1 MGPEHKDQ
9 VFKKILIATDGSET
23 AEKAVDFGVKIAG
36 LSGAKIYAVYVINTI
51 PYYSIPL
58 DEIWSKEI
66 YEQFEKM
73 GHQATSYVEKV
84 AKASGT
90 EVESIVLQYFTN

>member
-36 LSGAKIYAVYVINTI
+36 LSGAKIYAVYVIDTT
-51 PYYSIPL
+51 PYYSISL
-58 DEIWSKEI
+58 DEIWSKEV
-66 YEQFEKM
+66 YEQF
-73 GHQATSYVEKV
+73 
-84 AKASGT
+84 
-90 EVESIVLQYFTN
+90 QYFANFHFCTN